1 MYIISKIDYKIF
13 KKFDKLA
20 YGVSVVLLFAV
31 LIPGVGMSS
40 GGATRWIKLGT
51 ALNFQPSEVAKVAL
65 VIFFASYLTDNRDK
79 LDRKWEGFF
88 RPLLYLGFI
97 VAILVGVQK
106 HLSASLLIIAVTAI
120 MMMMAGTRLR
130 YFLGYG
136 SIAAARWSRYFI
148 CFGQIF

>member
-1 MYIISKIDYKIF
+1 MYVISKIDYKIY
-13 KKFDKLA
+13 KRLDKLA
-20 YGVSVVLLFAV
+20 FGISVILLLAV
-31 LIPGVGMSS
+31 LIPGVGMES
-40 GGATRWIKLGT
+40 GGATRWINLGGV
-51 ALNFQPSEVAKVAL
+51 LNFQPSEVAKVAL

-106 HLSASLLIIAVTAI
+106 HLSASLLIIAVIAV
-120 MMMMAGTRLR
+120 MMMMAGTSMR

-136 SIAAARWSRYFI
+136 SVAVVRRSRSFI
-148 CFGQIF
+148 CCC